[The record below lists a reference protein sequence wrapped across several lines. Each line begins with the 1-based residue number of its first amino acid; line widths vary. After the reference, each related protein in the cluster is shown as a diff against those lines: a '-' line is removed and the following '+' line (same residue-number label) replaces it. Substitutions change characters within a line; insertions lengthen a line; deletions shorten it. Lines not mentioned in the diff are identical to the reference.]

1 MTCYDKMLR
10 SWVWLQSKIL
20 LWEISYLLPS
30 LPFFSVSQ
38 PPHWQWIIFVLQRFC
53 LLIVFALTNQLE
65 LVGLW
70 HWRQRTFHC
79 MIPTEGP
86 LSTQDQKLQTEVLRL
101 VDWLERTEENMNL
114 FISLICKERSVWL
127 MVTRRPVLGA
137 VTLASNDQRCI
148 NSFSLLQ
155 TQMITI
161 RIRSRDWRRVV
172 PRTVWCVTVMSVV
185 GALITDRPGAG
196 RGKGCCLLHNDLLAT
211 SHCPLPAT
219 GTRHYWRI
227 QPEWGSSLLTRK
239 YGNILHE
246 IRIWLKLA
254 LGLPGAGGCVIVN
267 IKNLRIMESVK
278 MVRSVRRGGWKGGGR
293 SVNIL
298 VPGPC
303 PPLV

>member
-38 PPHWQWIIFVLQRFC
+38 PPHWQWNIIVLQRFC
-53 LLIVFALTNQLE
+53 LLIVFVLTNQLE

-70 HWRQRTFHC
+70 HWTQRTFQC
-79 MIPTEGP
+79 MIPTEGS
-86 LSTQDQKLQTEVLRL
+86 LTQDQKLQTEVLRL

-127 MVTRRPVLGA
+127 MVTRRLVLGA

-161 RIRSRDWRRVV
+161 RIRSRDWRRDV

-211 SHCPLPAT
+211 SYRHQTLLEYT
-219 GTRHYWRI
+219 TR
-227 QPEWGSSLLTRK
+227 
-239 YGNILHE
+239 
-246 IRIWLKLA
+246 
-254 LGLPGAGGCVIVN
+254 
-267 IKNLRIMESVK
+267 
-278 MVRSVRRGGWKGGGR
+278 
-293 SVNIL
+293 
-298 VPGPC
+298 
-303 PPLV
+303 